1 MDIRKRFGKYA
12 LRGEGTLSLVLLV
25 LVFELFAFA
34 SPAISFLQKKETIG
48 AVVLPAV
55 LANLTNAERTQQQL
69 GVLKENE
76 LLTKAAQLKAEDM
89 ASKGYFAHT
98 SPEGNSPWYWVRL
111 VGYDYTH
118 AGENLAVN
126 FKNSEDVTRA
136 WMNSPTHRDNIVRPV
151 YTDMGTGIARGVY
164 KGKEVDF
171 IAQLYANPAKVT
183 TKAGDENLTQGMG
196 ATVALASD
204 TRVLGDTDIAQRE
217 EVQIASVEPVS
228 FSEEVTTIAIAG
240 VVALIVLGGSFAIFS
255 LRHPVVAT
263 NMLAVIAIVGF
274 VGLIGVYSNMHAAPE
289 ISQIEYSVTDE
300 LNEYSAEW

>member
-12 LRGEGTLSLVLLV
+12 LRGEGTLSLVFLV

-34 SPAISFLQKKETIG
+34 SPVISFLQKKETIG

-69 GVLKENE
+69 GILKEND

-183 TKAGDENLTQGMG
+183 TKAGDENLAQGMG

-204 TRVLGDTDIAQRE
+204 TRVLGDTDTAQRE
-217 EVQIASVEPVS
+217 EVQIANVESVS
-228 FSEEVTTIAIAG
+228 FSEEATTIAIAG

-289 ISQIEYSVTDE
+289 ISQIEYSLNDE
-300 LNEYSAEW
+300 FGEYSAEW